1 MSQLHLLPQLPL
13 LLPACTCARHAA
25 WYMPAA
31 QGQKESQCV
40 SHPGTNLHP
49 PAPHLPAPA
58 VCPSGGCRDAMREGA
73 SDDDLRA
80 IVSVAVDRKRAAHAG
95 MFELA
100 SAKNR
105 AMVKIGG

>member
-1 MSQLHLLPQLPL
+1 MQHGTCRLPKARKKASVCPIPGRIYTRLPRTCLH
-13 LLPACTCARHAA
+13 
-25 WYMPAA
+25 
-31 QGQKESQCV
+31 
-40 SHPGTNLHP
+40 
-49 PAPHLPAPA
+49 PA

-73 SDDDLRA
+73 SEDDLRA